1 MFFFTDNITNNKK
14 IIIENLALLFVS
26 IIVGIIV
33 SGVAQILIIAAQ
45 NFFQL
50 LFLNPSFS
58 LKINLFGFDL
68 NLIPL
73 IICVPAS
80 ILVSFL
86 LYISKLPRWFGPA
99 DTIYA
104 AHNKAGQLNLKGGF
118 TSTLASLISISGGAS
133 VGIYGP
139 LVHFGATISSFL
151 RRLQFMPKIQHDII
165 IGSGVAAAI
174 SAGFG
179 APIAGIIF
187 AHETVLRHFSLKAI
201 TSIALSSITANY
213 AAYKIGIV
221 SPPLLLNN
229 LEFEFSDTIAALVII
244 GPFAALVA
252 ISFMKSMI
260 FVSLIPK
267 KFNISVWKAP
277 IIAGILC
284 GIIGLFLDEVLGLG
298 TETVLSV
305 ITQNLDL
312 SFLFILLIGKLF
324 LTSCC
329 IGFGFFGGTFS
340 PALFLG
346 AIVGALVYNISLFD
360 FELSHLS
367 VLAVAGMAAVSSS
380 VIGAPITAIILVL
393 ELTGSYEYSIASI
406 IPIAIST
413 FLTSRFFGN
422 SFFDKQLLSRGIEIS
437 KGREQ
442 ILLNEINIGNYA
454 NKKFSKISDKMFT
467 NAVKKLLLKNKD
479 TEGYVLSKENKL
491 IGKVR
496 LVDIVDKK
504 NQKITNFLQKKPIIL
519 NADISL
525 LETIK
530 KLSNF
535 VGESIPIIDKKN
547 KKILGII
554 SENDVLAAY
563 LKISNEINHIEK
575 D

>member
-1 MFFFTDNITNNKK
+1 MFFFTDTITNNKK
-14 IIIENLALLFVS
+14 IIVENLALLFVS

-58 LKINLFGFDL
+58 LKIYLFGFDL

-80 ILVSFL
+80 ILVGFL

-229 LEFEFSDTIAALVII
+229 LEFEFSDTITGLVII

-260 FVSLIPK
+260 FVSLMPK

-298 TETVLSV
+298 TQTVLSV

-360 FELSHLS
+360 FELNHLS

-454 NKKFSKISDKMFT
+454 NKNFSKISDEMFT

-530 KLSNF
+530 TLSNF